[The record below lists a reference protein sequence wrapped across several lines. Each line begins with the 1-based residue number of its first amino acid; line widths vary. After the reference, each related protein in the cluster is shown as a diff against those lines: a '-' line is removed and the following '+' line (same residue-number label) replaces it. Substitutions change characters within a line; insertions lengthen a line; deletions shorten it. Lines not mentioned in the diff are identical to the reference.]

1 MSDTDLIIGVHSI
14 AAAIDNPE
22 RELLELICTED
33 ALPELKKRCDLR
45 RITPTLV
52 GPHKLQEEGKQR
64 FKALKSEFTRIP
76 SGAFLVAEK
85 LPEKDQKFLYDLAA
99 TGDQRI
105 LCLDQIT
112 DVHNG
117 AAILRTAAFY
127 GVNTV
132 VLPGKNSFGETPTYF
147 RIASGA
153 HEYLNLVKVNNL
165 AKTVTKL
172 KEIGVMTIG
181 LSEHA
186 DETLD
191 TQTVK
196 SNPGGVA
203 LILGKEETGISHAV
217 MRVIEHKMS
226 IATQG
231 QIKSLN
237 VSVAAA
243 VSMEKCFGES

>member
-1 MSDTDLIIGVHSI
+1 MSDTDLIIGLHSI
-14 AAAIDNPE
+14 AAAIENPQ
-22 RELLELICTED
+22 RELVELVCTD
-33 ALPELKKRCDLR
+33 DGLSELKKRCDLR
-45 RITPTLV
+45 KISPRLV
-52 GPHKLQEEGKQR
+52 GPHKLQEEGKKHFR
-64 FKALKSEFTRIP
+64 DLKSDFNRIP
-76 SGAFLVAEK
+76 SGAFLIAQK
-85 LPEKDQKFLYDLAA
+85 LPEKDAKFLYDIAA
-99 TGDQRI
+99 QGEQRI
-105 LCLDQIT
+105 LCLDQVT

-186 DETLD
+186 EETLE
-191 TQTVK
+191 TQTIRA
-196 SNPGGVA
+196 NPGGVA
-203 LILGKEETGISHAV
+203 LVLGKEETGISHAV

-226 IATQG
+226 IASQG

-243 VSMEKCFGES
+243 VSMEKCFGIS